1 MIFFLKKKKRKVTK
15 GRKDKKV
22 YQKGGRIKVCFEKRE
37 EKIYFFYDLKSQTDE
52 ERKKEISIKG
62 IERFIAIR

>member
-1 MIFFLKKKKRKVTK
+1 
-15 GRKDKKV
+15 V

-52 ERKKEISIKG
+52 ERKK
-62 IERFIAIR
+62 RN